1 MSLENIE
8 AIHIQ
13 IIIQTLIK
21 SQNLVV
27 FHNIKKSRFTSHYAE
42 ARQIQF

>member
-1 MSLENIE
+1 MPLENIE

-21 SQNLVV
+21 SQNSCRISQHEKVAIHILLCR
-27 FHNIKKSRFTSHYAE
+27 S
-42 ARQIQF
+42 